1 MSDKPKAGFPVI
13 ILLCVFLFILIYHYS
28 YLFPFTNNA
37 FVVANVRPVAANV
50 KGYIT
55 NIYVKNEQEVKKAN
69 HYLPYSKP
77 PMNWP
82 TGKL

>member
-1 MSDKPKAGFPVI
+1 MRVSIHSDLS
-13 ILLCVFLFILIYHYS
+13 LLIFI
-28 YLFPFTNNA
+28 PFTNNA

>member
-37 FVVANVRPVAANV
+37 FVVANVRPVAA
-50 KGYIT
+50 
-55 NIYVKNEQEVKKAN
+55 
-69 HYLPYSKP
+69 
-77 PMNWP
+77 
-82 TGKL
+82 

>member
-55 NIYVKNEQEVKKAN
+55 NIYVKNEQEVKKR
-69 HYLPYSKP
+69 
-77 PMNWP
+77 P
-82 TGKL
+82 TIIYRIQSPL